1 MTTIWLQELLRVSI
15 GAQRLWLHL
24 AAEADENGVV
34 KNAREIRLRISAD
47 NDEVRELMNTRLVTL
62 TDDNYVRVCFREGE
76 RPVFETRDN
85 GITYVQ
91 VAPYIAGYGFIEN
104 TSPIDVALVW

>member
-1 MTTIWLQELLRVSI
+1 MKTRWLQELLRVSI

-34 KNAREIRLRISAD
+34 ENAREIRLRISAD
-47 NDEVRELMNTRLVTL
+47 DDEVRELMNTGLVSL
-62 TDDNYVRVCFREGE
+62 TEDQHVRVRFYEGK
-76 RPVFETRDN
+76 RPVFVTKAN

-91 VAPYIAGYGFIEN
+91 VFPFVAGYGFIEN
-104 TSPIDVALVW
+104 TPPVEVALAW